1 MHHVE
6 YKLNPPTC
14 PSCGTKMQAAAC
26 VSDDDDTFVPQEGN
40 PCLCAACV
48 TPLVVTVTGDLR
60 EMTEDD
66 FKKLPTGIQLNSL
79 ATAQKLNAMH
89 TQGEEKTFKQ

>member
-1 MHHVE
+1 
-6 YKLNPPTC
+6 
-14 PSCGTKMQAAAC
+14 
-26 VSDDDDTFVPQEGN
+26 
-40 PCLCAACV
+40 
-48 TPLVVTVTGDLR
+48 
-60 EMTEDD
+60 MTEDD